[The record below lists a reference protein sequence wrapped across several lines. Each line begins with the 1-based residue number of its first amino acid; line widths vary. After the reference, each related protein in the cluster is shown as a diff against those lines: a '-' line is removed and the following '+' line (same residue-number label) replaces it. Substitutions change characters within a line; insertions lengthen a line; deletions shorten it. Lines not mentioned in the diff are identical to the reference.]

1 MPFFPGRG
9 ASGRNDPGV
18 RNPLKT
24 QFFYLTAPGSVR
36 MIAQS
41 LASIGQWRV
50 KCAPELR
57 PGDDR

>member
-1 MPFFPGRG
+1 MPSFPGPV
-9 ASGRNDPGV
+9 ASGRTHPVV

-24 QFFYLTAPGSVR
+24 LFFDLTALGSVR

-57 PGDDR
+57 PGYDR